1 MHVTPRLNSGKTPV
15 PVNRHPRT
23 TVAALAR
30 PTLHRVDWP
39 LTMRS
44 LRSSTRRLPL
54 ALTVL
59 VLGACGAPRADGPA
73 AASSFGHLVASL
85 SEPGGYFDT
94 DNLISNERSYLH
106 AVTGLERLQVRG
118 GAYVGVGPDQ
128 NFSYIAAIEPEIA
141 FIVDIRRDN
150 VLQHLMFKALFDLAD
165 SRLEYLC
172 LLHARPIPDDVALW
186 RDSSATA
193 LIRYVDSVPV
203 APDWTERAQASVATM
218 AGTYGVPLSDT
229 DQLTIRGFHSAFVEA
244 GLDLRF
250 QSHGR
255 RPRWH
260 YPTFRDL
267 VLETDRTG
275 RQVSF
280 LASEDRWRVV
290 EALHERDAIVPV
302 VGDFAGSHALA
313 GIAALLERRGLTLS
327 AFYTSNV
334 EYYLIEDG
342 TFGQFVDNVSRF
354 PIDDRS
360 VFIRSFFGRNF
371 GFVHPDAVPGY
382 YSVQLLQRVE
392 DFAARHA
399 DGGYRSYGDLVT
411 HALVPTDP

>member
-1 MHVTPRLNSGKTPV
+1 MRCPRS
-15 PVNRHPRT
+15 T
-23 TVAALAR
+23 T
-30 PTLHRVDWP
+30 HC
-39 LTMRS
+39 
-44 LRSSTRRLPL
+44 LPL

-73 AASSFGHLVASL
+73 ASSSFAHLVASL

-128 NFSYIAAIEPEIA
+128 NFSYIAAIEPQIA

-165 SRLEYLC
+165 TRLEYLC
-172 LLHARPIPDDVALW
+172 LLHARPLPANVASW
-186 RDSSATA
+186 RDSSAAA
-193 LIRYVDSVPV
+193 LARYIDSVTV
-203 APDWTERAQASVATM
+203 APDWTERAQESVATM
-218 AGTYGVPLSDT
+218 AGTYGVPLSDADRET
-229 DQLTIRGFHSAFVEA
+229 VRQFHRAFIEA

-250 QSHGR
+250 RSHGR

-267 VLETDRTG
+267 VLETDRAG

-280 LASEDRWRVV
+280 LASEDRWQVV
-290 EALHERDAIVPV
+290 EALQERDAIVPI

-313 GIAALLERRGLTLS
+313 AIAALLEHRGMTLS

-334 EYYLIEDG
+334 EYYLIESG
-342 TFGQFVDNVSRF
+342 TFGRFVDNVRRF

-371 GFVHPDAVPGY
+371 GFAHPDAVPGY

-392 DFAARHA
+392 DFTARYA

-411 HALVPTDP
+411 HAVVPTDP